1 MMWIG
6 AKEEVKGCRDVAYSG
21 EWWVVVTFQ
30 FVDRL
35 ECLKAYFVYSAYSL
49 YNVYNVYHIS

>member
-6 AKEEVKGCRDVAYSG
+6 AKEEVKGCRDVAYG
-21 EWWVVVTFQ
+21 GGWWVVVTFQ

-35 ECLKAYFVYSAYSL
+35 ECLKAYFV
-49 YNVYNVYHIS
+49 